1 MVSLEPV
8 RLPQGEAQETATREE
23 ARRLEA
29 ENPLWIVVYGVY
41 SKEFVCFPRF
51 VVPGGAIVAARYPE
65 TLLSRMRRVESSA
78 RDAVAA
84 LKAG

>member
-1 MVSLEPV
+1 MRSGLRHMPYVSDES
-8 RLPQGEAQETATREE
+8 ASREI

-29 ENPLWIVVYGVY
+29 DNPLWIVVFGIY

-51 VVPGGAIVAARYPE
+51 TVPGGAIVVAQYPGE
-65 TLLSRMRRVESSA
+65 VQLRMRHIEHAA

-84 LKAG
+84 LREG

>member
-1 MVSLEPV
+1 MTADSLENA
-8 RLPQGEAQETATREE
+8 RDE

-51 VVPGGAIVAARYPE
+51 TVPGGAIVAARYPGA
-65 TLLSRMRRVESSA
+65 LLSRMRRVENSA

-84 LKAG
+84 LKSE